1 MYCQLLLLVSSNYCT
16 CGGQMA
22 FFGLTQLG
30 AQSTFNVN
38 LISLQNYS
46 CFAEEDF
53 RAAFEKQSGGAASV
67 SLDKVGPMLEEV
79 FGGFAPEQEME
90 ALLGTLQHFG
100 GEISFDHIMTSVA
113 AVAGAPQTFDPHTHQ
128 LLSCPRA
135 CLSCQPADRRSGRV
149 ALRHQAARPRR
160 LKATRP
166 SRTGS

>member
-1 MYCQLLLLVSSNYCT
+1 
-16 CGGQMA
+16 MA

-90 ALLGTLQHFG
+90 ALLATLQHFE
-100 GEISFDHIMTSVA
+100 GEITFDHIMTSVA
-113 AVAGAPQTFDPHTHQ
+113 AVAGAFRLCPTRVACRLGSSPSQRHAPGFLSQ
-128 LLSCPRA
+128 LSTIAAA
-135 CLSCQPADRRSGRV
+135 CLFI
-149 ALRHQAARPRR
+149 LQAARLQR
-160 LKATRP
+160 LRVTHL
-166 SRTGS
+166 SRTGN

>member
-1 MYCQLLLLVSSNYCT
+1 
-16 CGGQMA
+16 MA

-53 RAAFEKQSGGAASV
+53 RAAFEKHSGGAASM

-113 AVAGAPQTFDPHTHQ
+113 AVAGAPQTFARHTHP
-128 LLSCPRA
+128 LLSCPRT

-149 ALRHQAARPRR
+149 ALRYQAARLRR
-160 LKATRP
+160 LRATLP

>member
-1 MYCQLLLLVSSNYCT
+1 
-16 CGGQMA
+16 MA

-53 RAAFEKQSGGAASV
+53 RTAFEKQSGGGASV

-90 ALLGTLQHFG
+90 ALLGTLQHFE
-100 GEISFDHIMTSVA
+100 GEITFDHIMTSVA
-113 AVAGAPQTFDPHTHQ
+113 AVAGASRLSPDTYL
-128 LLSCPRA
+128 LLSRA
-135 CLSCQPADRRSGRV
+135 SHPCRLATNLDQLIAVPAAWLV
-149 ALRHQAARPRR
+149 TPRR
-160 LKATRP
+160 QGCDCSSLHVLRGLEVRP
-166 SRTGS
+166 A

>member
-1 MYCQLLLLVSSNYCT
+1 
-16 CGGQMA
+16 MA

-53 RAAFEKQSGGAASV
+53 RAAFEKHSGGAASV

-90 ALLGTLQHFG
+90 ALIGTLQHFG
-100 GEISFDHIMTSVA
+100 GEITFDHIMTSVA
-113 AVAGAPQTFDPHTHQ
+113 AVAGAPPNLSPNTHQ
-128 LLSCPRA
+128 LLSCLRA
-135 CLSCQPADRRSGRV
+135 FLSCQTADRCSGTGFAVPRGSLCITRRQGCDCSGLHV
-149 ALRHQAARPRR
+149 LRR
-160 LKATRP
+160 LEVRP
-166 SRTGS
+166 A